1 MNMKIGI
8 TFSKLATFTSP
19 VTTKFKLTLPDLTL
33 RDMIRLY
40 FNLIW
45 FLISGDFQAENSCG
59 PQYTEVGGGP
69 FNTFEPVLQKKML
82 LKM

>member
-1 MNMKIGI
+1 MSHSVKLFITEILLYIYLFLDVFSYSILVSNSLITALMDMKIEI

-40 FNLIW
+40 FNLI
-45 FLISGDFQAENSCG
+45 
-59 PQYTEVGGGP
+59 
-69 FNTFEPVLQKKML
+69 
-82 LKM
+82 